1 MQGVNSWSS
10 PAQSPMQDIT
20 VDPGQSVVVTSDSTG
35 AIKTWKG
42 ATGEEVACFQSGF
55 SKTTLLSFNSK
66 DSSFLMVGYHA

>member
-1 MQGVNSWSS
+1 MQGISLWSS